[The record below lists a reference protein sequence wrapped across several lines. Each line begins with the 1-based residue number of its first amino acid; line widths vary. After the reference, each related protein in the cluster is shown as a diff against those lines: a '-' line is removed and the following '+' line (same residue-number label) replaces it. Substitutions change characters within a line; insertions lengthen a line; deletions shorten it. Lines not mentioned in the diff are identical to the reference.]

1 MTRDVV
7 TNDVDQYLINMAEPR
22 EGECIAGLEETLGS
36 LKLEQ
41 CTNDDDADTTS
52 DTDWRSA
59 RLSSS
64 DDNCSSLND
73 ALRVQQLEEEQERLN
88 NSLFSLSSHFAQVQF
103 RLKQIAEAKG
113 EDREELLKNLQDFA
127 FKGCADM
134 NELKKLRSENEDG
147 EVLEIQKQRQ
157 NELLKQLRE
166 QIEDLER
173 IAYENGEGDMPSTLI
188 LQKQK
193 AALDEL
199 HAKMSLNLELDKMS
213 LGDIQKHVDDALKQL
228 VNPFKE
234 KQHLVEQLQTQI
246 IDLERF
252 VSYLQKENSSTDASP
267 AKAISSSQF
276 TSFASKPKSTS
287 FFGLVGGS
295 SQHFQKNQLKNTL
308 RGNHYGDERARLQ
321 LAVDATL
328 RVMEKYTLLNI
339 ESPSG
344 NEELQELDLVSDEV
358 FERSEEEVVSVVRR
372 QLCPSLKALLEH
384 GMLSE
389 TVTHR
394 SLPSSLGF
402 GCFVAKNG
410 STYTL
415 VSLDSKA
422 TPLQHIWDV
431 VLYFYDSRNGRE
443 LSEAPVRKLS
453 QSFKL
458 ENVAGKSIT
467 SKQILLTTI
476 ENIVSTHARLR
487 RSKDAQWKAFVS
499 AAMNEKKLPAWLRII
514 FRTRHVVEMC
524 YNSWSY
530 VSRTVKISS
539 LYDLYLVI
547 IFWSALYTTIT
558 AIGGSSS
565 VVFLGTNHG
574 RVIHLKKKETR
585 FRVAGSFELPTVR

>member
-1 MTRDVV
+1 MMTE
-7 TNDVDQYLINMAEPR
+7 TNDGDCLSGLHETFNSMNIEH
-22 EGECIAGLEETLGS
+22 IA
-36 LKLEQ
+36 
-41 CTNDDDADTTS
+41 DDDADTTS

-64 DDNCSSLND
+64 DDNCSSFND

-103 RLKQIAEAKG
+103 RLKQIADAKG

-134 NELKKLRSENEDG
+134 NELKRLRSENDDG

-213 LGDIQKHVDDALKQL
+213 MADIQKHVDEALKQL

-234 KQHLVEQLQTQI
+234 KQQLVEQLQTQI
-246 IDLERF
+246 VDLERF
-252 VSYLQKENSSTDASP
+252 VSYLQKENSSQNGSP

-276 TSFASKPKSTS
+276 VASKPKSSS
-287 FFGLVGGS
+287 FFGLVS
-295 SQHFQKNQLKNTL
+295 TSAKRFQKNQLKNTL
-308 RGNHYGDERARLQ
+308 QGNHYGDERARLQ
-321 LAVDATL
+321 LAIDATQ
-328 RVMEKYTLLNI
+328 RVLEKYTLLSI
-339 ESPSG
+339 EGTSKKK
-344 NEELQELDLVSDEV
+344 ELLQETDVVNDEI

-389 TVTHR
+389 TVIHR
-394 SLPSSLGF
+394 TLPSSLGF

-410 STYTL
+410 GTST
-415 VSLDSKA
+415 KP

-431 VLYFYDSRNGRE
+431 VLFFYGSRNGRE

-487 RSKDAQWKAFVS
+487 RSKDAQWKAFIS

-530 VSRTVKISS
+530 VARTGCEE
-539 LYDLYLVI
+539 LYGLLEDLHKYNV
-547 IFWSALYTTIT
+547 
-558 AIGGSSS
+558 
-565 VVFLGTNHG
+565 
-574 RVIHLKKKETR
+574 
-585 FRVAGSFELPTVR
+585 ELPVDLALRPFQQMKDAF

>member
-1 MTRDVV
+1 MTS
-7 TNDVDQYLINMAEPR
+7 TMMAESSD
-22 EGECIAGLEETLGS
+22 GDCFNNLHQS
-36 LKLEQ
+36 LNSMKLDP
-41 CTNDDDADTTS
+41 NADDDADTTS
-52 DTDWRSA
+52 DTEWRSA

-64 DDNCSSLND
+64 DDNSSSFND

-103 RLKQIAEAKG
+103 RLKQISEAKG
-113 EDREELLKNLQDFA
+113 EDREALLKDLQDFA

-134 NELKKLRSENEDG
+134 NELKRLRSESEGG
-147 EVLEIQKQRQ
+147 EVLEIQKERQ

-166 QIEDLER
+166 QLEDLEK

-193 AALDEL
+193 AVLDEL
-199 HAKMSLNLELDKMS
+199 HEKMSLNLELDKMS
-213 LGDIQKHVDDALKQL
+213 VAEIQKHVDSALKQL

-234 KQHLVEQLQTQI
+234 KQQLVEQLQTQI
-246 IDLERF
+246 VDLERF
-252 VSYLQKENSSTDASP
+252 VSYLQKENSSQETSP
-267 AKAISSSQF
+267 ARAISSSQF
-276 TSFASKPKSTS
+276 IASKPKSSS

-295 SQHFQKNQLKNTL
+295 ANRFQKNQLKNTL

-321 LAVDATL
+321 LAVDATQ
-328 RVMEKYTLLNI
+328 RVLEKYTLLSI
-339 ESPSG
+339 EGTSAKS
-344 NEELQELDLVSDEV
+344 ELQEVEVLNDEI

-389 TVTHR
+389 TPTVR

-402 GCFVAKNG
+402 GCFVARNG
-410 STYTL
+410 ASY
-415 VSLDSKA
+415 SNKA

-431 VLYFYDSRNGRE
+431 VLFFYGSKNGRE
-443 LSEAPVRKLS
+443 LNDAPVRKLS

-476 ENIVSTHARLR
+476 ENIVSSHARLR

-514 FRTRHVVEMC
+514 FRTRYVVEMC

-530 VSRTVKISS
+530 VARTVYSVHGS
-539 LYDLYLVI
+539 EWPRTAVI
-547 IFWSALYTTIT
+547 N
-558 AIGGSSS
+558 G
-565 VVFLGTNHG
+565 
-574 RVIHLKKKETR
+574 
-585 FRVAGSFELPTVR
+585 

>member
-1 MTRDVV
+1 MMT
-7 TNDVDQYLINMAEPR
+7 NPN
-22 EGECIAGLEETLGS
+22 EGDCLAGLDQAFGS
-36 LKLEQ
+36 LNTVQ
-41 CTNDDDADTTS
+41 CNDDDADTTS

-103 RLKQIAEAKG
+103 RLKQIAEAQG
-113 EDREELLKNLQDFA
+113 EDREALLKNLQDFA

-134 NELKKLRSENEDG
+134 NELKKLRSENEEG
-147 EVLEIQKQRQ
+147 EILEIQKQRQ

-213 LGDIQKHVDDALKQL
+213 MADIQKHVDDALKQL
-228 VNPFKE
+228 INPFKE
-234 KQHLVEQLQTQI
+234 KQQLVEQLQTQI

-252 VSYLQKENSSTDASP
+252 VSYLQKENSSADGSP
-267 AKAISSSQF
+267 AKAIASSQF
-276 TSFASKPKSTS
+276 TASKPKSSS
-287 FFGLVGGS
+287 FFGLIGGS
-295 SQHFQKNQLKNTL
+295 GQRFQKNQLKNTL

-321 LAVDATL
+321 LAVDATQ
-328 RVMEKYTLLNI
+328 RVLEKYTLLSI
-339 ESPSG
+339 EGSSG
-344 NEELQELDLVSDEV
+344 EKELLEMDVVNDEI

-394 SLPSSLGF
+394 SLPSSLGL
-402 GCFVAKNG
+402 GCFVTRNG
-410 STYTL
+410 A
-415 VSLDSKA
+415 SLSKA

-431 VLYFYDSRNGRE
+431 VLYFYGSKNGRE
-443 LSEAPVRKLS
+443 LSDAPVRKLS

-476 ENIVSTHARLR
+476 ENIVSSHARLR

-530 VSRTVKISS
+530 VARTGCEE
-539 LYDLYLVI
+539 
-547 IFWSALYTTIT
+547 LYTLLE
-558 AIGGSSS
+558 GLHKYN
-565 VVFLGTNHG
+565 VD
-574 RVIHLKKKETR
+574 
-585 FRVAGSFELPTVR
+585 LPVDLALRPFQQMKDAF

>member
-1 MTRDVV
+1 MTS
-7 TNDVDQYLINMAEPR
+7 TMMAESSD
-22 EGECIAGLEETLGS
+22 GDCFNNLHQS
-36 LKLEQ
+36 LNSMKLDP
-41 CTNDDDADTTS
+41 NADDDADTTS
-52 DTDWRSA
+52 DTEWRSA

-64 DDNCSSLND
+64 DDNSSSFND

-103 RLKQIAEAKG
+103 RLKQISEAKG
-113 EDREELLKNLQDFA
+113 EDREALLKDLQDFA

-134 NELKKLRSENEDG
+134 NELKRLRSESEGG
-147 EVLEIQKQRQ
+147 EVLEIQKERQ

-166 QIEDLER
+166 QLEDLEK

-193 AALDEL
+193 AVLDEL
-199 HAKMSLNLELDKMS
+199 HEKMSLNLELDKMS
-213 LGDIQKHVDDALKQL
+213 VAEIQKHVDSALKQL

-234 KQHLVEQLQTQI
+234 KQQLVEQLQTQI
-246 IDLERF
+246 VDLERF
-252 VSYLQKENSSTDASP
+252 VSYLQKENSSQETSP
-267 AKAISSSQF
+267 ARAISSSQF
-276 TSFASKPKSTS
+276 IASKPKSSS

-295 SQHFQKNQLKNTL
+295 ANRFQKNQLKNTL

-321 LAVDATL
+321 LAVDATQ
-328 RVMEKYTLLNI
+328 RVLEKYTLLSI
-339 ESPSG
+339 EGTSAKS
-344 NEELQELDLVSDEV
+344 ELQEVEVLNDEI

-389 TVTHR
+389 TPTVR

-402 GCFVAKNG
+402 GCFVARN
-410 STYTL
+410 
-415 VSLDSKA
+415 DSNKA

-431 VLYFYDSRNGRE
+431 VLFFYGSKNGRE
-443 LSEAPVRKLS
+443 LNDAPVRKLS

-476 ENIVSTHARLR
+476 ENIVSSHARLR

-514 FRTRHVVEMC
+514 FRTRYVVEMC

-530 VSRTVKISS
+530 VARTVYSVHGS
-539 LYDLYLVI
+539 EWPRTAVI
-547 IFWSALYTTIT
+547 N
-558 AIGGSSS
+558 G
-565 VVFLGTNHG
+565 
-574 RVIHLKKKETR
+574 
-585 FRVAGSFELPTVR
+585 

>member
-1 MTRDVV
+1 MMT
-7 TNDVDQYLINMAEPR
+7 NPN
-22 EGECIAGLEETLGS
+22 EGDCLAGLDQAFGS
-36 LKLEQ
+36 LNTVQ
-41 CTNDDDADTTS
+41 CNDDDADTTS

-103 RLKQIAEAKG
+103 RLKQIAEAQG
-113 EDREELLKNLQDFA
+113 EDREALLKNLQDFA

-134 NELKKLRSENEDG
+134 NELKKLRSENEEG
-147 EVLEIQKQRQ
+147 EILEIQKQRQ

-213 LGDIQKHVDDALKQL
+213 MADIQKHVDDALKQL
-228 VNPFKE
+228 INPFKE
-234 KQHLVEQLQTQI
+234 KQQLVEQLQTQI

-252 VSYLQKENSSTDASP
+252 VSYLQKENSSADGSP
-267 AKAISSSQF
+267 AKAIASSQF
-276 TSFASKPKSTS
+276 TASKPKSSS
-287 FFGLVGGS
+287 FFGLIGGS
-295 SQHFQKNQLKNTL
+295 GQRFQKNQLKNTL

-321 LAVDATL
+321 LAVDATQ
-328 RVMEKYTLLNI
+328 RVLEKYTLLSI
-339 ESPSG
+339 EGSSG
-344 NEELQELDLVSDEV
+344 EKELLEMDVVNDEI

-394 SLPSSLGF
+394 SLPSSLGL
-402 GCFVAKNG
+402 GCFVTRNG
-410 STYTL
+410 T
-415 VSLDSKA
+415 SLSKA

-431 VLYFYDSRNGRE
+431 VLYFYGSKNGRE
-443 LSEAPVRKLS
+443 LSDAPVRKLS

-476 ENIVSTHARLR
+476 ENIVSSHARLR

-530 VSRTVKISS
+530 VARTGCEE
-539 LYDLYLVI
+539 
-547 IFWSALYTTIT
+547 LYTLLE
-558 AIGGSSS
+558 GLHKYN
-565 VVFLGTNHG
+565 VD
-574 RVIHLKKKETR
+574 
-585 FRVAGSFELPTVR
+585 LPVDLALRPFQQMKDAF

>member
-1 MTRDVV
+1 
-7 TNDVDQYLINMAEPR
+7 MAEPN
-22 EGECIAGLEETLGS
+22 EGDCLAGLDQTLSS
-36 LKLEQ
+36 LVTEQ
-41 CTNDDDADTTS
+41 CIDDDADTTS

-64 DDNCSSLND
+64 DDNCSSFND

-103 RLKQIAEAKG
+103 RLKQIAEAQG

-134 NELKKLRSENEDG
+134 NELKKLRSQNDDG

-213 LGDIQKHVDDALKQL
+213 LSDIQKHVDDALKQL

-234 KQHLVEQLQTQI
+234 KQQLVEQLQTQI

-252 VSYLQKENSSTDASP
+252 VSYLQKENSSVDGSP
-267 AKAISSSQF
+267 AKAIASSQF
-276 TSFASKPKSTS
+276 TASRPKSGY
-287 FFGLVGGS
+287 FFGLIGGS
-295 SQHFQKNQLKNTL
+295 AQHFQKNQLKNTL

-328 RVMEKYTLLNI
+328 QVMEKYTLLSI
-339 ESPSG
+339 ESSSAEKEP
-344 NEELQELDLVSDEV
+344 QEMDLINDEI
-358 FERSEEEVVSVVRR
+358 FERSEEEVVTVVRR

-394 SLPSSLGF
+394 SLPSSLGL

-410 STYTL
+410 ASYA
-415 VSLDSKA
+415 KP
-422 TPLQHIWDV
+422 TPLQHVWDV
-431 VLYFYDSRNGRE
+431 ILYFYGSKNGRE

-458 ENVAGKSIT
+458 ENVAGRSIT

-476 ENIVSTHARLR
+476 ENIVSSHARLR

-499 AAMNEKKLPAWLRII
+499 AAMNEKKLPAWLRWVISSLLVPFLSVFHGLVHCRII
-514 FRTRHVVEMC
+514 FRTRYVVEMC

-530 VSRTVKISS
+530 VSRT
-539 LYDLYLVI
+539 
-547 IFWSALYTTIT
+547 A
-558 AIGGSSS
+558 
-565 VVFLGTNHG
+565 
-574 RVIHLKKKETR
+574 
-585 FRVAGSFELPTVR
+585 VADK

>member
-1 MTRDVV
+1 
-7 TNDVDQYLINMAEPR
+7 MANPN
-22 EGECIAGLEETLGS
+22 EGGCLDELEQTLGS
-36 LKLEQ
+36 FRTERN
-41 CTNDDDADTTS
+41 TEDDADADTTS

-64 DDNCSSLND
+64 DDNCSSFND

-103 RLKQIAEAKG
+103 RLKQIAEAQG
-113 EDREELLKNLQDFA
+113 EDREALLKNLQDFA

-134 NELKKLRSENEDG
+134 NELKKLRSENDDG
-147 EVLEIQKQRQ
+147 EVLQIQKQRQ

-213 LGDIQKHVDDALKQL
+213 LADIQKHVDEALKQL

-234 KQHLVEQLQTQI
+234 KQQLVEQLQTQI

-252 VSYLQKENSSTDASP
+252 VSYLQKENSSTDGSP
-267 AKAISSSQF
+267 AKAITSSQF
-276 TSFASKPKSTS
+276 TASKPKSSS
-287 FFGLVGGS
+287 FFALIGGS
-295 SQHFQKNQLKNTL
+295 AQRFQKNQLKNTL

-321 LAVDATL
+321 LAVDATQ
-328 RVMEKYTLLNI
+328 RVLEKYTLLNI
-339 ESPSG
+339 EGSSG
-344 NEELQELDLVSDEV
+344 EKDLQEMDVVNDEI

-372 QLCPSLKALLEH
+372 QLCPSLRALLEH

-389 TVTHR
+389 TVSLR
-394 SLPSSLGF
+394 SLPSSLGL
-402 GCFVAKNG
+402 GCFVSKNG
-410 STYTL
+410 SNCKFQAHSAPTCL
-415 VSLDSKA
+415 GCRAVFLWLK
-422 TPLQHIWDV
+422 
-431 VLYFYDSRNGRE
+431 NGRE
-443 LSEAPVRKLS
+443 LSEAPVRTLS

-458 ENVAGKSIT
+458 ENVGMEKCLRSSLLIT
-467 SKQILLTTI
+467 QGNYFYFEQILLTTI
-476 ENIVSTHARLR
+476 ENIVSSHARLR
-487 RSKDAQWKAFVS
+487 RSKDSQWKAFVS

-530 VSRTVKISS
+530 VSRTGCEE
-539 LYDLYLVI
+539 
-547 IFWSALYTTIT
+547 LYTLLECLHKYN
-558 AIGGSSS
+558 
-565 VVFLGTNHG
+565 V
-574 RVIHLKKKETR
+574 
-585 FRVAGSFELPTVR
+585 ELPVDLALRPFQQMKDAF